1 MQSVGRRVLAVSAGT
16 VLKTSAASLIGLQ
29 IVAAP
34 KLLAQQE
41 TWLLGPGSSTGKNSQ
56 VVPTDCM
63 EYADGSVTS
72 NTKIENPPG
81 DTPARPGYE
90 PFTN

>member
-1 MQSVGRRVLAVSAGT
+1 MQSVGRRLLAVSIGS
-16 VLKTSAASLIGLQ
+16 VLKTSAAALIGLH

-34 KLLAQQE
+34 PLLAQQE
-41 TWLLGPGSSTGKNSQ
+41 TWLLGPGSSTGKNST
-56 VVPTDCM
+56 VVPTDCV
-63 EYADGSVTS
+63 ENADGSVTC

-81 DTPARPGYE
+81 ETPARPGYQ

>member
-16 VLKTSAASLIGLQ
+16 VLKTSAAALIGLQ
-29 IVAAP
+29 IVATP
-34 KLLAQQE
+34 PLLAQQE
-41 TWLLGPGSSTGKNSQ
+41 TWLLGPDSSTGKNST
-56 VVPTDCM
+56 VVPTDCV
-63 EYADGSVTS
+63 ENADGSVTC

-81 DTPARPGYE
+81 NTPARPGYQ

>member
-1 MQSVGRRVLAVSAGT
+1 MQSVGRRLLPVSIGT
-16 VLKTSAASLIGLQ
+16 VLKTSAAALIGLQ

-34 KLLAQQE
+34 PLLAQQE
-41 TWLLGPGSSTGKNSQ
+41 TWLLGPDSSTGKNST
-56 VVPTDCM
+56 VVPTDCV
-63 EYADGSVTS
+63 ENADGSVTC

-81 DTPARPGYE
+81 NTPARPGYQ